1 MYISYFMQYMILHFQ
16 YDVQTIELYRFHFKQ
31 IIVPQF
37 TQGIMKRL
45 LFLLASVP
53 LLFALKSS
61 LAFVPE
67 QTEVMADTLC
77 FSRDIL
83 PIFNSNCAMAKC
95 HDAITH
101 EEGYTLTS
109 YSGIMKGIRAGNPNQ
124 SKLYR
129 EINENAMPPDRVL
142 PDSLK
147 KRISAW
153 IEQGALNND
162 CPTNDCDT
170 LNITLQKTIK
180 PLIAVQCLG
189 CHSGNSPSAGI
200 SFENDEQIEGMK
212 EIIACAVMHGQ
223 DCKPMPPNNV
233 SLNQCIKAKFRIWG
247 LGTQSSVE
255 ETTQND
261 RIRIIVSPNHEELYC
276 IIQAPTIGSTKIEIV
291 SLQGVVVRTVNFSEK
306 LDLPFSIYIGDI
318 PKGMYMV
325 KLSNTSGTFM
335 AKFVK

>member
-1 MYISYFMQYMILHFQ
+1 
-16 YDVQTIELYRFHFKQ
+16 
-31 IIVPQF
+31 
-37 TQGIMKRL
+37 MKRL
-45 LFLLASVP
+45 LLAVVCLP

-61 LAFVPE
+61 LAYVPE

-101 EEGYTLTS
+101 EEGFTLTS
-109 YSGIMKGIRAGNPNQ
+109 YSGIMKGIKAGSPNQ

-129 EINENAMPPDRVL
+129 EINENAMPPDKAL

-147 KRISAW
+147 KRISTW
-153 IEQGALNND
+153 IQQGALNSD

-170 LNITLQKTIK
+170 NNVTLQKTIK

-189 CHSGNSPSAGI
+189 CHSGNNPSAGI
-200 SFENDEQIEGMK
+200 NFENDTQIEDFR

-223 DCKPMPPNNV
+223 DCKAMPPNNV
-233 SLNQCIKAKFRIWG
+233 NLTDCDKAKFRIWA

-255 ETTQND
+255 EVAYAD
-261 RIRIIVSPNHEELYC
+261 ELRIMLSPNHEELYC
-276 IIQAPTIGSTKIEIV
+276 FVSTEMFGNTKVEVISLNGTIM
-291 SLQGVVVRTVNFSEK
+291 RTTTLSAKTNTS
-306 LDLPFSIYIGDI
+306 FSINIDGLT
-318 PKGMYMV
+318 KGMYIL
-325 KLSNTSGTFM
+325 KLSNNSNTFM
-335 AKFVK
+335 VKFIK

>member
-1 MYISYFMQYMILHFQ
+1 MQG
-16 YDVQTIELYRFHFKQ
+16 T
-31 IIVPQF
+31 
-37 TQGIMKRL
+37 MKRL
-45 LFLLASVP
+45 LLAVVCLP

-61 LAFVPE
+61 LAYVPE

-101 EEGYTLTS
+101 EEGFTLTS
-109 YSGIMKGIRAGNPNQ
+109 YSGIMKGIKAGSLNQ

-129 EINENAMPPDRVL
+129 EINENAMPPDKAL

-147 KRISAW
+147 ARISTW
-153 IEQGALNND
+153 IQQGALNND

-170 LNITLQKTIK
+170 NNVTLQKTIK

-189 CHSGNSPSAGI
+189 CHSGNNPSAGI
-200 SFENDEQIEGMK
+200 NFENDTQIEDFR

-223 DCKPMPPNNV
+223 DCKTMPPNNV
-233 SLNQCIKAKFRIWG
+233 NLTDCDKAKFRIWA

-255 ETTQND
+255 EPAYAD
-261 RIRIIVSPNHEELYC
+261 ELRIMLSPNHEELYC
-276 IIQAPTIGSTKIEIV
+276 FVSAEMFGNTKIEVI
-291 SLQGVVVRTVNFSEK
+291 SLNGTIMRTTTLSAKTNTS
-306 LDLPFSIYIGDI
+306 FSINIDGL
-318 PKGMYMV
+318 PKGMYIL
-325 KLSNTSGTFM
+325 KLSNNSNTYM
-335 AKFVK
+335 VKFIK